1 MLSDDKDLLLRLQQ
15 GDKACFKQFFEEH
28 YDRYLAFARGLLHDE
43 MAAEDAVQE
52 AFTRLWVRRESID
65 PTRSVN
71 NFLLVIIRNIIYNY
85 LRLRY
90 NARRS
95 DVPLPEVADASARIE
110 ERYIM
115 AEMEHRVE
123 QIIDQMPPQRRKI
136 FMMSRQEH
144 LTNAEIALRL
154 NISQR
159 TVEKHIEQAL
169 RQLRMMANVSI
180 VVLIM
185 ELF

>member
-1 MLSDDKDLLLRLQQ
+1 MQNDDKDLLLKLQQ

-28 YDRYLAFARGLLHDE
+28 YDRYLSFARGLLHDE

-95 DVPLPEVADASARIE
+95 DVPLPDVADASARIE
-110 ERYIM
+110 DRYIM

-144 LTNAEIALRL
+144 LTNAEIARLL

-185 ELF
+185 KLF